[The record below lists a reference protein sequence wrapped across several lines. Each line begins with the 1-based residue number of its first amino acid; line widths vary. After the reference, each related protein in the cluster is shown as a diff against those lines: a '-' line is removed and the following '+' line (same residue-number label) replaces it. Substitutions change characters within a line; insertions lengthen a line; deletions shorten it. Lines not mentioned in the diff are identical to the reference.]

1 MFGWTFSCEGLPTT
15 WDSSSNWISPTEV
28 GYFFNGREL
37 ILVIV
42 IDMNE
47 WFTDSVDSVI
57 VAFSTFSI
65 ISMDVIKTTEDADNY
80 D

>member
-1 MFGWTFSCEGLPTT
+1 MF
-15 WDSSSNWISPTEV
+15 IEV

-37 ILVIV
+37 IFVIV

-47 WFTDSVDSVI
+47 WFIDSVDLVI
-57 VAFSTFSI
+57 VVFSI
-65 ISMDVIKTTEDADNY
+65 FFIIFMDVIKMIEDVDNY

>member
-1 MFGWTFSCEGLPTT
+1 MFGWIFLCEGLLIV
-15 WDSSSNWISPTEV
+15 WDLSFNWILFIEV

-37 ILVIV
+37 IFVIV

-47 WFTDSVDSVI
+47 WFIDSVDLVI
-57 VAFSTFSI
+57 VVFSI
-65 ISMDVIKTTEDADNY
+65 FFIIFMDVIKMVEDVDNY

>member
-1 MFGWTFSCEGLPTT
+1 M
-15 WDSSSNWISPTEV
+15 

-47 WFTDSVDSVI
+47 WFTDSVVSVI
-57 VAFSTFSI
+57 MALSTFSI